1 MPPIPG
7 TGEENKEDQNEIKTK
22 TVGLIIPPAE
32 IRKFADKT
40 AEFVAK
46 NGSSFEELVMKSE
59 ANNPRFSF
67 LKPNDPYRAYY
78 EHKVIEFSRALVEP
92 KQPEIAPL
100 EPVNE
105 VNEAMVPD
113 NNNGQNSM
121 ISSDAAE
128 SISIANIAM
137 VQKRDVKKELKKDLK
152 PPSPD
157 QYTIET
163 PTVAQIDMDIIRLTA
178 QFVAKNGQKF
188 LTALTEREKQNP
200 QFDFLKPTH
209 QLFALFTSYVDA
221 YVKCLAPRKED
232 IVRLQTNITDK
243 MSILNRCGERFEYEN
258 MQMQAKKKKEEID
271 EEERRQM
278 AEIDWNDF
286 VIVETIDLF
295 ENEDL
300 PAPANFGIPPPVGPG
315 AQPSSMPQN
324 NNIPAPA
331 HANENYDGDQYDM
344 DEEPKNVEENEQ
356 ALANEARRAL
366 VASKEGKNAPT
377 APAQPTRTVQPSPA
391 QIPEIPTIESD
402 VRIKKNYVRKPAGG
416 EMTTVKCQIC
426 GQMIPIEDINEH
438 VRIELLDPKYREI
451 QKEIQARTQSQ
462 TSASGEDIADHLRQF
477 ARKRPDLF
485 GGVDDQLI
493 TGEDKSG
500 AGGSQSK
507 IVWDGQSASITR
519 TTANV
524 AMLAQQQRKNLEET
538 MKSLQEKDGGATKVV
553 PASASKSSGPTP
565 PNSGPVT
572 ATLATPGPKPS
583 AGSITS
589 APPIQ
594 AAAAIT
600 TPSSMT
606 VAAMGLPRGISVS
619 ATSLP
624 DSAKKVTEG
633 DVQLYQEDVW
643 VQMHPGPYTINVRVP
658 ELGTEEN
665 WNLKGQ
671 LIQLQLEPLCTI
683 QGLKDNLSTMLGGM
697 PSAKMKLKTPIHNVL
712 KDTASLAYYNFM
724 NGSLI
729 ELSAKERGGRGRN
742 KQSALSFFGSRIH

>member
-221 YVKCLAPRKED
+221 YVKCLAPRK
-232 IVRLQTNITDK
+232 
-243 MSILNRCGERFEYEN
+243 
-258 MQMQAKKKKEEID
+258 
-271 EEERRQM
+271 
-278 AEIDWNDF
+278 
-286 VIVETIDLF
+286 
-295 ENEDL
+295 
-300 PAPANFGIPPPVGPG
+300 
-315 AQPSSMPQN
+315 
-324 NNIPAPA
+324 
-331 HANENYDGDQYDM
+331 
-344 DEEPKNVEENEQ
+344 
-356 ALANEARRAL
+356 
-366 VASKEGKNAPT
+366 
-377 APAQPTRTVQPSPA
+377 
-391 QIPEIPTIESD
+391 
-402 VRIKKNYVRKPAGG
+402 VRI
-416 EMTTVKCQIC
+416 
-426 GQMIPIEDINEH
+426 
-438 VRIELLDPKYREI
+438 
-451 QKEIQARTQSQ
+451 
-462 TSASGEDIADHLRQF
+462 
-477 ARKRPDLF
+477 
-485 GGVDDQLI
+485 
-493 TGEDKSG
+493 
-500 AGGSQSK
+500 
-507 IVWDGQSASITR
+507 
-519 TTANV
+519 
-524 AMLAQQQRKNLEET
+524 
-538 MKSLQEKDGGATKVV
+538 
-553 PASASKSSGPTP
+553 
-565 PNSGPVT
+565 
-572 ATLATPGPKPS
+572 
-583 AGSITS
+583 
-589 APPIQ
+589 
-594 AAAAIT
+594 
-600 TPSSMT
+600 
-606 VAAMGLPRGISVS
+606 
-619 ATSLP
+619 
-624 DSAKKVTEG
+624 
-633 DVQLYQEDVW
+633 
-643 VQMHPGPYTINVRVP
+643 
-658 ELGTEEN
+658 
-665 WNLKGQ
+665 
-671 LIQLQLEPLCTI
+671 CTI
-683 QGLKDNLSTMLGGM
+683 Q
-697 PSAKMKLKTPIHNVL
+697 
-712 KDTASLAYYNFM
+712 
-724 NGSLI
+724 
-729 ELSAKERGGRGRN
+729 
-742 KQSALSFFGSRIH
+742 